1 VFGLLLEALIRYWH
15 AGRLAVK
22 EIACCCVARWRPALM
37 VFLPVGVDGLPSLLL
52 FVGLA
57 AVVC

>member
-1 VFGLLLEALIRYWH
+1 M
-15 AGRLAVK
+15 K
-22 EIACCCVARWRPALM
+22 EIACYCVAQWRQALM

>member
-1 VFGLLLEALIRYWH
+1 M
-15 AGRLAVK
+15 K
-22 EIACCCVARWRPALM
+22 EIACCCVSRWRLALM